1 MRKKKKRCIEINF
14 NDNEE
19 FDLIVHKGY
28 KVDQIDQALGMTI
41 KLLSDQRK
49 SLKSDYSS
57 DDMIN
62 RIRSWVECIKRDE

>member
-1 MRKKKKRCIEINF
+1 MRKNKKRCIEINF

>member
-57 DDMIN
+57 EDMIN

>member
-1 MRKKKKRCIEINF
+1 MKKNKKRCIEINF